1 MRFHIYYPANGP
13 EPTPCAA
20 YECSNCK
27 HVALETVAAIRTVP
41 RGWSTFTIRSDDGR
55 YGTSGHLC
63 SNCNEMI
70 SPRELIARLLKVREG
85 DPIPCTMES
94 FSHGELPPEAG
105 RPTRVEVSATPEG
118 GTK

>member
-1 MRFHIYYPANGP
+1 MRFDVYYPANGP
-13 EPTPCAA
+13 KPTPCAA

-41 RGWSTFTIRSDDGR
+41 WGWSTFTIRSDDGR

-63 SNCNEMI
+63 LNCTATTTPI
-70 SPRELIARLLKVREG
+70 GLIPLLLKVREG

-94 FSHGELPPEAG
+94 FSRGELPPEAG